1 METVLTKLWN
11 RDFSLVVF
19 GQIISI
25 FGNMIL
31 SFALPLYVLDAT
43 GSAAQYGLVL
53 GLPIISLLLLTPI
66 GGIMADRLR
75 KQRIMF
81 WLDASTTLL
90 IVIFMIISGM
100 LATVVPIVL
109 VKLLALN
116 AIQGIYIP
124 AVQASVPALCSK
136 DNLARGN
143 AAVGV
148 VNSLSTM
155 VGLAAAGLL
164 YGRFGLTPILA
175 VSAVCFAA
183 TAVMDW
189 FIRMPYK
196 KQPPAESM
204 FQLVKGDMTEAI
216 RFVFKEKPILAK
228 LAFIFFLFNMFMSSM
243 LFVGMPVLITQNL
256 ELNMELVGI
265 NQSIMMLGGLIGG
278 AVAGAL
284 GAKLSISK
292 SLVYLLIGC
301 VLVVPMGI
309 VFVAGATPTISYIVM
324 TASAASIAFA
334 MFLCQIAI
342 MTFIQSETPSELV
355 GKVLSVIMIMPML
368 ANALGQLFFG
378 MLFES
383 MPNTPEIIIFITI
396 AVTIAITIYARKVSK
411 EIAVP
416 NAPQQAPPLATHPEA

>member
-1 METVLTKLWN
+1 MALTKLWN
-11 RDFSLVVF
+11 RDFSLVLF

-31 SFALPLYVLDAT
+31 SFALPLYVLDVT

-53 GLPIISLLLLTPI
+53 GLPFISLLILTPI

-81 WLDASTTLL
+81 WLDAGTTVL
-90 IVIFMIISGM
+90 IIGFMILNGM
-100 LATVVPIVL
+100 LTTVLPIVL

-116 AIQGIYIP
+116 AIQGIYMP
-124 AVQASVPALCSK
+124 AVQASVPALCSEK
-136 DNLARGN
+136 NLASGN

-196 KQPPAESM
+196 KQPPAENM
-204 FQLVKGDMTEAI
+204 IKLIKGDMSQAI
-216 RFVFKEKPILAK
+216 KFAVREKPILAK
-228 LAFIFFLFNMFMSSM
+228 LALMFFLFNMFMTSM

-256 ELNMELVGI
+256 GLDMELVGI

-278 AVAGAL
+278 LVAGAL
-284 GAKLSISK
+284 GTKLTIPK
-292 SLVYLLIGC
+292 SLIYVIIGS
-301 VLVVPMGI
+301 VLASPMGI
-309 VFVAGATPTISYIVM
+309 VFLISVTPMTAYVVMTIS
-324 TASAASIAFA
+324 AALIAFA
-334 MFLCQIAI
+334 MFMCQIAVL
-342 MTFIQSETPSELV
+342 TFIQSETPSELI
-355 GKVLSVIMIMPML
+355 GKVMSVIMIMPML
-368 ANALGQLFFG
+368 ANALGQLLFG
-378 MLFES
+378 VLFES
-383 MPNTPEIIIFITI
+383 MPNLPSAIIFATI
-396 AVTIAITIYARKVSK
+396 AMTIMVIAYARRVTRGIKAK
-411 EIAVP
+411 
-416 NAPQQAPPLATHPEA
+416 